1 MSGLRP
7 VRNAAPVAV
16 TLLIAATLASASEAT
31 LVTTS
36 TSGRIV
42 VITNRDEVAV
52 VKPDGT
58 GLRKLTRRLPGINA
72 LRWSPDRTRIAF
84 VRDLRHEWSPKAPV
98 YVVRADGSH
107 MGRVGFGHS
116 PRWSPDSRR
125 LMFVDVHGLY
135 EAPAGDSPPATGRI
149 VVVDIASGRRHVIGR
164 GEAPAWSPDGKRVAF
179 VRYSLT
185 KDHSWYPI
193 ASRLLTMK
201 ADGSG
206 VRVLKAPE
214 PASPY
219 VSYDPKWSPNGR
231 TIAVWTQEICDQCE
245 PAADAGYIQLIDAD
259 TGKTRRLLKPDGPFE
274 WSPNGK
280 LLALTGFRTGGQT
293 VDVETGAVTVL
304 VRGGI
309 EASWSPSGGQIGFV
323 RCTGENPDHCNVY
336 AVNADGSHLR
346 RLVQTSS
353 YTPVDRW
360 TGEPVGSFDWGR

>member
-1 MSGLRP
+1 MTGPRP
-7 VRNAAPVAV
+7 VRSTAAVAA
-16 TLLIAATLASASEAT
+16 TLLIAGALAPASEAT
-31 LVTTS
+31 RATTS
-36 TSGRIV
+36 RPGRLV
-42 VITNRDEVAV
+42 VVTNTQELAV

-58 GLRKLTRRLPGINA
+58 GMRKLTRRLPGINSP
-72 LRWSPDRTRIAF
+72 RWSPNGARIAF
-84 VRDLRHEWSPKAPV
+84 ARDRRYEWSPKAPL

-107 MGRVGFGHS
+107 MRRVGFGHS
-116 PRWSPDSRR
+116 PRWSPDGRR

-149 VVVDIASGRRHVIGR
+149 VVVDVASGRRHVIGR

-179 VRYSLT
+179 VRYDLT

-201 ADGSG
+201 ADGSA
-206 VRVLKAPE
+206 VRVLKAPDS
-214 PASPY
+214 ASPY
-219 VSYDPKWSPNGR
+219 ILFDPKWSPDGR
-231 TIAVWTQEICDQCE
+231 TIAVWTENICDQCE
-245 PAADAGYIQLIDAD
+245 PAADAGYIQLIDAE

-274 WSPNGK
+274 WSPDGK

-309 EASWSPSGGQIGFV
+309 GAGWSPNGGQIGFV
-323 RCTGENPDHCNVY
+323 RCIGENSDRCYVY
-336 AVNADGSHLR
+336 AVNADGSRFR